1 MNVKSI
7 CLFTRNQ
14 QLAHKL
20 KHEVPFQFADKEI

>member
-7 CLFTRNQ
+7 CLFMRIQ

-20 KHEVPFQFADKEI
+20 KHEVPFQFADKEN